1 MTADGQRPAMHNFA
15 LGIDVGTSGVR
26 AAAVD
31 ETGLRVAFA
40 AVKMTVPLDRGGL
53 VTQDPAIWWEATRRV
68 FQRLSRQIELKGIGA
83 IAVTGKIG
91 RASGRGRV

>member
-1 MTADGQRPAMHNFA
+1 MHNLA

-53 VTQDPAIWWEATRRV
+53 VTQDPTIWWEATRRA
-68 FQRLSRQIELKGIGA
+68 FQRLSRQIELKRIGA
-83 IAVTGKIG
+83 IAVT
-91 RASGRGRV
+91 

>member
-1 MTADGQRPAMHNFA
+1 MTADAQRPAMHNLA

-40 AVKMTVPLDRGGL
+40 AVKMTGHRHCCVCAANAPEAWIIGDSPAGNWRPGARG
-53 VTQDPAIWWEATRRV
+53 EA
-68 FQRLSRQIELKGIGA
+68 S
-83 IAVTGKIG
+83 
-91 RASGRGRV
+91 